1 MSKETLVADFFN
13 KYSSKE
19 ETLNKLPLSM
29 TIDEIWADELAYRK
43 ERASILPLT
52 DASGENYWFV
62 QTSRIMN
69 AGDRLAELARNE
81 AASSIKSDSER
92 IDPSTLI
99 DEAYYSSA
107 IEGAAEGAAS
117 KLERA
122 RNFISNGT
130 AYRNRDEQM
139 LRGTHNALK
148 YVAEHLRDPIDSALM
163 FETAKLLNPDANG
176 EGYRRLEM
184 DIRNA
189 SGQTVFKTP
198 PAMSIKP
205 MMDNLYRYI
214 ADPRVH
220 PIIKAANAHMY
231 FVSVQPFA
239 DGNGRLGRI
248 LSYLI
253 LMDAGYDFFG
263 RVPFSSLLLKE
274 KSRYYKALR
283 TSISPENGRDFT
295 YFAEYYIGML
305 ARSLDGVSDKL
316 QHMSRLEAISA
327 ILDPLDDK
335 RAING
340 AKWMIQEGITTITT
354 EQWRSHFDVSF
365 ETARQDLHKLEGIGF
380 VTKNIIGRKHFYE
393 MW

>member
-1 MSKETLVADFFN
+1 MSKETLVSDFFN
-13 KYSSKE
+13 KYTSKE

-29 TIDEIWADELAYRK
+29 SIDEIWTDEINYRK
-43 ERASILPLT
+43 ERANILPLT

-81 AASSIKSDSER
+81 AASSIRADSDR
-92 IDPSTLI
+92 IDPATLV

-107 IEGAAEGAAS
+107 IEGATEGAAS

-122 RNFISNGT
+122 RSFIANGT
-130 AYRNRDEQM
+130 AYRSRDEQM

-148 YVAEHLRDPIDSALM
+148 YAAEHLNDAIDSYLI
-163 FETAKLLNPDANG
+163 FELAKLLNAEANG
-176 EGYRRLEM
+176 EGYRKLEM
-184 DIRNA
+184 DIRSS
-189 SGQTVFKTP
+189 SGEIVFKTP
-198 PAMSIKP
+198 PAISIKP
-205 MMDNLYRYI
+205 MMDNLYKYI

-231 FVSVQPFA
+231 FISVQPFA

-274 KSRYYKALR
+274 KSRYYKAIR
-283 TSISPENGRDFT
+283 TSISSENYGDFT

-316 QHMSRLEAISA
+316 QHLSRLEAISV
-327 ILDPLDDK
+327 ILDPVDDK

-380 VTKNIIGRKHFYE
+380 VSKNIIGRKHFYE